1 MDGVW
6 LGPGTGSASQLALH
20 TDPPWNPAGHP
31 PYCGRTLPDSGCP
44 GVVSYPPRAARSLLL
59 SIERYCDGMVRRVQ
73 TWSVSP
79 AAMAGVQGRHCLAE
93 PLPWVGAG
101 WGNGRRRLAWGK
113 QKSLNLS

>member
-20 TDPPWNPAGHP
+20 TDPQWNPADHP

-59 SIERYCDGMVRRVQ
+59 SIERYCDGMVR
-73 TWSVSP
+73 SVHTRSVRP
-79 AAMAGVQGRHCLAE
+79 AAIAGVHGRHTLAE
-93 PLPWVGAG
+93 PVPLVGTGCGSG
-101 WGNGRRRLAWGK
+101 WRKLA
-113 QKSLNLS
+113 

>member
-59 SIERYCDGMVRRVQ
+59 SIERYCDGMVRELLPVKF
-73 TWSVSP
+73 
-79 AAMAGVQGRHCLAE
+79 E
-93 PLPWVGAG
+93 PLDSQSISGEH
-101 WGNGRRRLAWGK
+101 RRCQAQSNATSINVR
-113 QKSLNLS
+113 